1 MKFRLVSVFLCLL
14 LFCGCVRNT
23 SQSSP
28 TVPLIAWGGIPAEK
42 ADTLYVLAKEC
53 GFDMHLGLYRA
64 QESALRT
71 MDAAARAGIGIIIDF
86 PQIRDSTEKAVQLIR
101 NHPALVAY
109 HVKDEPDTSHFTWLA
124 DVRERIMALDSEHP
138 CYINLYPNWA
148 WGVEE
153 YADKIEMYASM
164 IDVPF
169 YSFDHY
175 PVTEVDGEIHI
186 RPEWYRN
193 LEEFSAMSRRHG
205 KPFWAFALAA
215 SHHLGP
221 PSPPAF
227 YPEPT
232 LGQIRLQV
240 FSDLLYGAQAIQ
252 YFTFAGLVDSKTCAK
267 KPAFE
272 IIRQVNAEVKAYS
285 PVFLNCNV
293 LDVWHI
299 GDSIPSHTKPLD
311 IMPHRKV
318 EHLKMNGNGVVSLIK
333 KDRNT
338 YLAIQNSDC
347 QNSAVLDIMFSSRVR
362 RQTLDGEVWHDGSPV
377 ELSPGNVVIFKL

>member
-28 TVPLIAWGGIPAEK
+28 TVPLIAWGGIPADK

-153 YADKIEMYASM
+153 YAEKIELYASR

-193 LEEFSAMSRRHG
+193 LEEFSAMARRHG

-215 SHHLGP
+215 SHHLGA
-221 PSPPAF
+221 PSPLAF

-347 QNSAVLDIMFSSRVR
+347 QTSAVLDIKFSSRVR
-362 RQTLDGEVWHDGSPV
+362 RQTLDGEVWHDGIPV